1 MNKAGTCDKIE
12 AIDEMK
18 VNFLTKEIE
27 AELTD
32 QIEKQRAWEIMTPA
46 QKKKQLFLNQKELLD
61 TFLARNA
68 ISQAQ
73 YDKSLGDLREK
84 MGFTDE

>member
-1 MNKAGTCDKIE
+1 MNKAETCDKIV
-12 AIDEMK
+12 AIDETK
-18 VNFLTKEIE
+18 VNFLTKEKE

-32 QIEKQRAWEIMTPA
+32 QIEKQHEWEIMTPA

-61 TFLARNA
+61 MFRERNA

-73 YDKSLGDLREK
+73 YEKSLGDLRLK
-84 MGFTDE
+84 MGFPGE